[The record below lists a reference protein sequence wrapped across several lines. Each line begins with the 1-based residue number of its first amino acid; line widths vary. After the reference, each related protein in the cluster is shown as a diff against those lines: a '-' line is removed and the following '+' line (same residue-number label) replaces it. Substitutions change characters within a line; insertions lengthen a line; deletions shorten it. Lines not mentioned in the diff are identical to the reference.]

1 MSPKISAVILAGGR
15 CQRFFPVEKCI
26 ALFRGKPL
34 ILHVVE
40 RLRSVASE
48 IVVVARDEEQGA
60 ALKCEIP
67 HEITLTFDRI
77 QNFGPL
83 AGILAGLQASSNP
96 FSIVVGCDMPFL
108 SEEALKFLAE
118 QRSNYDAVVPLWEDG
133 KIEPLH
139 AIYRK
144 KAMLKATKEAIRK
157 GEHKISCAI
166 SSLRSVNF
174 VPVAKIRKF
183 DPLLRTFTNIN
194 TPEDLLLL

>member
-26 ALFRGKPL
+26 ALFKGKPL

-40 RLRSVASE
+40 RLRGVASE
-48 IVVVARDEEQGA
+48 VVVVVRDEEQGA

-67 HEITLTFDRI
+67 HKITLTFDRI

>member
-26 ALFRGKPL
+26 ALFKGKPL

-60 ALKCEIP
+60 VLKCEIP
-67 HEITLTFDRI
+67 HKITLTFDRI

>member
-157 GEHKISCAI
+157 GEHRISFAI
-166 SSLRSVNF
+166 SSLKVNF

-183 DPLLRTFTNIN
+183 DSLLRTFTNIN

>member
-60 ALKCEIP
+60 VLKCEIP
-67 HEITLTFDRI
+67 HKITLTFDRI

-144 KAMLKATKEAIRK
+144 EAMLKATKEAIRK

>member
-26 ALFRGKPL
+26 ALFKGKPL

-40 RLRSVASE
+40 RLRSVASA

-60 ALKCEIP
+60 VLKCEIP

-157 GEHKISCAI
+157 GEHKISFAI
-166 SSLRSVNF
+166 SSLKVNF

-183 DPLLRTFTNIN
+183 DPPLRTFTNIN